1 MPKQAKRVSAYY
13 FRDDGQL
20 MIEVQPGQFVSET
33 AARLGLFHPN
43 LLADIQRIKG
53 RLQRPAGKIDRK
65 ERLWVGYRTSAGSPP
80 AFPGPSGARTRT
92 GIACLSG
99 CARIDARQKATG
111 LCGPSLVLSL
121 ENLFHDLG

>member
-13 FRDDGQL
+13 LRDDGQL

-53 RLQRPAGKIDRK
+53 RLQRPAGKNPLNKGRAGG
-65 ERLWVGYRTSAGSPP
+65 VATSARSPEEEEF
-80 AFPGPSGARTRT
+80 AAGAALSAMVFLYFSPS
-92 GIACLSG
+92 
-99 CARIDARQKATG
+99 K
-111 LCGPSLVLSL
+111 
-121 ENLFHDLG
+121 